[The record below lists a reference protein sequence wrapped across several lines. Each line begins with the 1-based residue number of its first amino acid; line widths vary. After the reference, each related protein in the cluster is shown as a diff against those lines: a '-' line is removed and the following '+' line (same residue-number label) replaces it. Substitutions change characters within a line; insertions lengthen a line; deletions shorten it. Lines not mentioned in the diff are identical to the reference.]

1 MEYLKELKKEDNNL
15 FREELEKY
23 EDSICE
29 ENLKKEFGINKISA
43 IDKIIK
49 LISEIA
55 GLVFFKIVEL
65 KKELKNLFIKLK
77 EVNNKKFK
85 LNFQILP
92 LDNKELYLNIL
103 YEILC
108 ASFYNKIRDFE
119 NLSFCDKEKYKNYIK
134 KKEIEISQKIDNCK
148 KIKNHKSEEYKIL
161 INNIEDEKENLT
173 IFKIEHNKQFKKY
186 LEYINLFYESVIN
199 FIQRF
204 LEKPIMNEEDIEIF
218 ENFVFFIGNYDFENL
233 NINYINIYQDSFKEF
248 PLDYIRN
255 RIEEINANEYHLFRK
270 SFSLKDGNIKMKFW
284 NTAFIVKDVEKY
296 LFDSLI
302 CFLIN
307 KYKIDPISDFELLKY
322 LKIQYYDSF
331 LKEKILTNKWQTFL
345 YQVFSSP
352 TISDLVS
359 KMYKN
364 GNIILQKDYKNIID
378 SVKFFNFNASFLG
391 ETFSIY
397 KIYVS
402 GLMKM
407 NQNNQNNNK
416 EKISYYIIILLTY
429 LHEIIDHV
437 LDIIHCNLFDS
448 NISSSEAKD
457 IMNNKASNK
466 RGYESGEDLHVKLFG
481 KLLKELSL
489 EEVCFIL
496 DIKNYQEKS
505 YIQFR
510 KNFSKC
516 RNKKF
521 TIPEILED
529 LIDNKNTNAENFGK
543 IYLNIYLPDEKD
555 NFIIYLLDD
564 NTRICNIIDI

>member
-1 MEYLKELKKEDNNL
+1 M
-15 FREELEKY
+15 
-23 EDSICE
+23 
-29 ENLKKEFGINKISA
+29 
-43 IDKIIK
+43 
-49 LISEIA
+49 
-55 GLVFFKIVEL
+55 EL
-65 KKELKNLFIKLK
+65 KKELKNLFFKLK

-108 ASFYNKIRDFE
+108 ISFYNKIKDFE
-119 NLSFCDKEKYKNYIK
+119 DIGLNQFEKEIYINYAK
-134 KKEIEISQKIDNCK
+134 KKKSEISKKIDNCK
-148 KIKNHKSEEYKIL
+148 KIKNRNSEEYKNL
-161 INNIEDEKENLT
+161 INNIDDEKENLT
-173 IFKIEHNKQFKKY
+173 IFKIVHNEQFKKY
-186 LEYINLFYESVIN
+186 LKYINYFYESVII

-218 ENFVFFIGNYDFENL
+218 ENFVFFIGNYDFEL
-233 NINYINIYQDSFKEF
+233 INFNYLNIYQDTFKEF

-255 RIEEINANEYHLFRK
+255 TIEKINANEYYLFRK
-270 SFSLKDGNIKMKFW
+270 SFSLKDGNIKMIYWDRK
-284 NTAFIVKDVEKY
+284 FIVKDVEKY

-302 CFLIN
+302 FCLA
-307 KYKIDPISDFELLKY
+307 YKIEIGPISNFELLKY

-331 LKEKILTNKWQTFL
+331 FKEKILTNKYQTFL

-391 ETFSIY
+391 ETFSNY
-397 KIYVS
+397 KIYIS

-407 NQNNQNNNK
+407 NESNENKKNNYK
-416 EKISYYIIILLTY
+416 EKITYYIIMLLTF

-437 LDIIHCNLFDS
+437 LDNLHRNLFDS
-448 NISSSEAKD
+448 NINASEAKD
-457 IMNNKASNK
+457 IINSKSANK

-505 YIQFR
+505 YKQFR

-521 TIPEILED
+521 SVPYILED
-529 LIDNKNTNAENFGK
+529 LKDIIDIQNTEKFGK
-543 IYLNIYLPDEKD
+543 IYLNIYLPDNEN
-555 NFIIYLLDD
+555 NFMIYLLDE
-564 NTRICNIIDI
+564 NTRICNILDI